1 MNNQFTTT
9 IEAAN
14 AQAKH
19 NLDRTVSGLKSS
31 TVQVTAGIE
40 QVQDKMRGGVEHAMK
55 TAEEMFSFYQGNIE
69 AVAHSSQIFASG
81 LQDLSQRI
89 AATARTTMEE
99 TVSTIKALSSVKSL
113 KEATDLQQNLA
124 RATLEKAVAQTGQIA
139 DRSIKLTEQ
148 TFAPITARMTL
159 AVEKFSKTA

>member
-14 AQAKH
+14 AQAKQ
-19 NLDRTVSGLKSS
+19 NLDRTVSGLKDGAA
-31 TVQVTAGIE
+31 QATAGIE
-40 QVQDKMRGGVEHAMK
+40 QAQDKLRGGVERAMK

-69 AVAHSSQIFASG
+69 AIAHSSQIFASG
-81 LQDLSQRI
+81 MQDLSQRM
-89 AATARTTMEE
+89 AATAKTTLEE
-99 TVSTIKALSSVKSL
+99 TLSTMRALSSVKS
-113 KEATDLQQNLA
+113 
-124 RATLEKAVAQTGQIA
+124 LEKAVAQTGQIA
-139 DRSIKLTEQ
+139 DSSIKLTEQ